1 MRQYIKNIG
10 MLLTFATAVQLSAN
24 AQTSNSSYFLEGAQ
38 FRHQLNPAL
47 GVQRNYISMPALGN
61 LTIGA
66 RSSAGV
72 SNFLYTLPNGDLTT
86 FMNGV
91 VDRNEFLGS
100 LPNKVR
106 IGADLDMTILAF
118 GFHAWNGFNTF
129 SLGLK
134 SRTNFNMPKDLFA
147 FMKDPAE
154 ERYEIEN
161 FGMNTTNYVELALG
175 HSHKINDQWTVGAKA
190 KFLLG
195 AARAKVKIEK
205 LNVELAE
212 NAWKITPQNATFE
225 TAVGGMM
232 LPTKGETGNYQ
243 EDDYM
248 LDADGNRTD
257 VLKPGTDEQVSYDDI
272 DFDSGSV
279 GPAGWGLAFDLGATY
294 KLNDDWQFSAA
305 VLDLGFMSWKDA
317 IKGSMSNTFEFD
329 GFHEVPVEET
339 EENKHNSLENQTDRM
354 VDDLADLAKF
364 KRDEVGGKM
373 TSALAATVNLG
384 AQYTLPVY
392 RKVNF
397 GFLSSTKIYGE
408 NSWTEA
414 RLSANYAPASFFEM
428 SLNYALSNFGS
439 TAGMFLNFCHPS
451 LDLFLGVDFP
461 IGKMEPSYFVPINKF
476 GLQVNLGMNIT
487 FGKLRKE
494 SKLSKKLVKN
504 TSSDEII

>member
-10 MLLTFATAVQLSAN
+10 MFLTFATAVQLSAN
-24 AQTSNSSYFLEGAQ
+24 AQTSNSAYFLEGAQ
-38 FRHQLNPAL
+38 YRHQLNPAL
-47 GVQRNYISMPALGN
+47 GVHRNYVSFPALGN

-66 RSSAGV
+66 HSSAGV

-91 VDRNEFLGS
+91 VDRNEFLGN
-100 LPNKVR
+100 LPDKTRLGFN
-106 IGADLDMTILAF
+106 LDMTILSF
-118 GFHAWNGFNTF
+118 GFNAWKGFNTF
-129 SLGLK
+129 SLGVR
-134 SRTNFNMPKDLFA
+134 SNTNFVMPKELFA

-154 ERYEIEN
+154 KTYKIEDL
-161 FGMNTTNYVELALG
+161 GVSSTNYVELALG

-195 AARAKVKIEK
+195 LARAQVKVERMD
-205 LNVELAE
+205 VELAGD
-212 NAWKITPQNATFE
+212 AWRITPHNAYFE
-225 TAVGGMM
+225 TAVGGMVV
-232 LPTKGETGNYQ
+232 PTKGETHNYK
-243 EDDYM
+243 EDDYT
-248 LDADGNRTD
+248 LDDDGNRTNT
-257 VLKPGTDEQVSYDDI
+257 LKPGTDGQVSLDDI
-272 DFDSGSV
+272 DFNTDDL

-294 KLNDDWQFSAA
+294 KFNDDWTFSAA
-305 VLDLGFMSWKDA
+305 LLDLGFISWKDA
-317 IKGSMSNTFEFD
+317 IKGSMNHDFEFS
-329 GFHEVPVEET
+329 GFHDVPVEET
-339 EENKHNSLENQTDRM
+339 EDNKHNSIENQADRL
-354 VDDLADLAKF
+354 VDDLSDLAKF
-364 KRDEVGGKM
+364 NRDEVGGKM
-373 TSALAATVNLG
+373 KSGLAATVNLG

-428 SLNYALSNFGS
+428 SLNYALSNYGS

-476 GLQVNLGMNIT
+476 GLQLNFGMNIT
-487 FGKLRKE
+487 FGKLKKA
-494 SKLSKKLVKN
+494 SKLSEKAAA
-504 TSSDEII
+504 DRGGDMI